1 MSRRRPSPRPFAN
14 PSVRLIAASPK
25 EPDQPVAKNATQRSV
40 DELRCA
46 NLTWLKSTCK
56 IDHAEVKKT
65 SDNEVIQAGDVC
77 GMRYTLLPN
86 WVALIINI
94 DPGVLDFGWI
104 KR

>member
-1 MSRRRPSPRPFAN
+1 
-14 PSVRLIAASPK
+14 
-25 EPDQPVAKNATQRSV
+25 V